1 MSPPRTQPA
10 AIDLLAWLLAKR
22 YLLNT
27 GFVVGDVLAAIG
39 ATRTDLDAALAR
51 VDTVDGLRLPV
62 FEQRLTRPVNLN
74 HTPQHPSPAPSG
86 PADSGHA
93 IPDATAPPAPA
104 PAPSPSPSPSPS
116 QKARTRPKRKPSRV
130 RESGTGPLGEPTLKC
145 SGPCAQWLPVE
156 AFVPRTDRPGMYT
169 ARCRECRRQYQAARH
184 VKVAV
189 VDALDAL
196 GVRFHLD
203 TGSNIVGLEC
213 AVCGDPFQPGDDIHG
228 TIHDLTHD
236 RCTTQK

>member
-1 MSPPRTQPA
+1 
-10 AIDLLAWLLAKR
+10 
-22 YLLNT
+22 
-27 GFVVGDVLAAIG
+27 
-39 ATRTDLDAALAR
+39 
-51 VDTVDGLRLPV
+51 
-62 FEQRLTRPVNLN
+62 
-74 HTPQHPSPAPSG
+74 
-86 PADSGHA
+86 
-93 IPDATAPPAPA
+93 
-104 PAPSPSPSPSPS
+104 
-116 QKARTRPKRKPSRV
+116 
-130 RESGTGPLGEPTLKC
+130 
-145 SGPCAQWLPVE
+145 
-156 AFVPRTDRPGMYT
+156 MYT